1 MEFTNKD
8 SSIITDSERSLHDMK
23 RSNEEY
29 LFWFV
34 HHPLN
39 TSNQEKDT
47 CVFPGLDLGHAT
59 HFTKGLK
66 GRGSFRQ
73 DSLMP
78 SSHQRQLMFRSLQK
92 NILMHYTKA
101 INIIGGSL
109 KKKLYPRDKIEDS
122 FGMEFYGSAPNILWL
137 PCPGERTCS
146 SYAIASYSGLGGD
159 MNILKGILWLTKM
172 KEETDSS
179 HVFDV
184 GSTFLGSQKDSPFPL
199 FWPYLADVAPPPP
212 ACVSNGAWN

>member
-8 SSIITDSERSLHDMK
+8 SSIIKDSERSLHDMK

-109 KKKLYPRDKIEDS
+109 KKKVIPKRQ
-122 FGMEFYGSAPNILWL
+122 NRRQLW
-137 PCPGERTCS
+137 
-146 SYAIASYSGLGGD
+146 
-159 MNILKGILWLTKM
+159 NGILWLCSKHFM
-172 KEETDSS
+172 ASLSRRKNVQFIR
-179 HVFDV
+179 HR
-184 GSTFLGSQKDSPFPL
+184 LI
-199 FWPYLADVAPPPP
+199 
-212 ACVSNGAWN
+212 